1 MNRRKLVAILLALA
15 SSVAARA
22 DQGWDLTPTLRQKC
36 VAVLRQ
42 GLTGDDFWPAM
53 HAAESL
59 TFAGQTQEVRKHL
72 LPKLDTETD
81 DQRRCGL
88 ARELARAG
96 DQEKSTLLL
105 EILRKNNPHGHV
117 HAAESLYKVGWPGDG
132 TELQKAFANSS
143 DIRVRIMAAAALA
156 NYGQGPNRDE
166 SLEFLRQTLRDEK
179 DPALFRLA
187 AWILGR
193 IGEPKDCVL
202 IRSRLKDAKNDA
214 LAQAFLQHALAALGD
229 PQGREVLMRNLQSTD
244 SAIRT
249 YAAVFAGESGM
260 TDAAPFLIR
269 QLDDE
274 NLDARIRAAGALLA
288 LDRQPKT
295 SSERR

>member
-1 MNRRKLVAILLALA
+1 MNLRKLFAVLLA
-15 SSVAARA
+15 VAASATSRA
-22 DQGWDLTPTLRQKC
+22 GQAWELTPTLRQKC
-36 VAVLRQ
+36 LAVLRE
-42 GLTGDDFWPAM
+42 GMTGEEFWPAM

-59 TFAGQTQEVRKHL
+59 TFAGQTQEVRKYL

-96 DQEKSTLLL
+96 DQEKCTLIL
-105 EILRKNNPHGHV
+105 EILQKKNPHGHV
-117 HAAESLYKVGWPGDG
+117 HAAESLYKVGWPGDS
-132 TELQKAFANSS
+132 TELQSAFATSS
-143 DIRVRIMAAAALA
+143 DRRVRIMAAAALA
-156 NYGQGPNRDE
+156 KYDQGPVRDE

-193 IGEPKDCVL
+193 IGEPADCVL
-202 IRSRLKDAKNDA
+202 IQSRLEDAKKDA
-214 LAQAFLQHALAALGD
+214 LVHAFLEHALAALDD
-229 PQGREVLMRNLQSTD
+229 PQGRQALMRNLQSTD

-260 TDAAPFLIR
+260 TKAAPLLIR

-274 NLDARIRAAGALLA
+274 NLDARIRAAGALLN
-288 LDRQPKT
+288 LDSQPKT
-295 SSERR
+295 SSKRR

>member
-1 MNRRKLVAILLALA
+1 MNLRKLLAVLLA
-15 SSVAARA
+15 VAASATAKA
-22 DQGWDLTPTLRQKC
+22 DQPWELTPTLRQKC
-36 VAVLRQ
+36 LTVLRQ
-42 GLTGDDFWPAM
+42 GLTGQEFWPAM

-59 TFAGQTQEVRKHL
+59 TFAEQGQEVRTHL
-72 LPKLDTETD
+72 LPKLETETD

-88 ARELARAG
+88 ARELARTG

-105 EILRKNNPHGHV
+105 EILRENDPHGHV
-117 HAAESLYKVGWPGDG
+117 HAAESLYKVGWPGGG
-132 TELQKAFANSS
+132 TELQTAFANSS

-156 NYGQGPNRDE
+156 KYDQGPVREE
-166 SLEFLRQTLRDEK
+166 SFEFLRQTLRDEK

-202 IRSRLKDAKNDA
+202 IRSRLEDAKNDA
-214 LAQAFLQHALAALGD
+214 LTQAFLEHALAALGD
-229 PQGREVLMRNLQSTD
+229 PQSRKVLMRNLQSTD

-260 TDAAPFLIR
+260 TNAAPFLIR

-288 LDRQPKT
+288 LDRQPKS
-295 SSERR
+295 SSEIR

>member
-1 MNRRKLVAILLALA
+1 MNQRKLFAILLAVAA
-15 SSVAARA
+15 SATARA
-22 DQGWDLTPTLRQKC
+22 DQAWELIPTLRQKC

-42 GLTGDDFWPAM
+42 GLTGEAFWPAM

-59 TFAGQTQEVRKHL
+59 TFAGQTQEVRSYL
-72 LPKLDTETD
+72 LAKLETESD

-96 DQEKSTLLL
+96 DHQKSTLLL
-105 EILRKNNPHGHV
+105 EILRENDPHGHV

-132 TELQKAFANSS
+132 TELQTAFANSS

-156 NYGQGPNRDE
+156 KYDQGPVREE
-166 SLEFLRQTLRDEK
+166 SFEFLRQTLRDEK

-202 IRSRLKDAKNDA
+202 IRSRLEDAKNDA
-214 LAQAFLQHALAALGD
+214 LTHAFLEHALAALGD
-229 PQGREVLMRNLQSTD
+229 LQARKVLMRNLQSTD

-260 TDAAPFLIR
+260 TNAAPFLIR
-269 QLDDE
+269 QLDDG

-295 SSERR
+295 SSKRR